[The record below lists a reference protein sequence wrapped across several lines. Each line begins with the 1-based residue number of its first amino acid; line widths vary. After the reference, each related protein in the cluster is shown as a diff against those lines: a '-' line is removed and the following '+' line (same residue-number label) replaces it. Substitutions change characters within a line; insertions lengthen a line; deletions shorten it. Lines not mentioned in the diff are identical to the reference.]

1 MQRKLFCNGTIV
13 TPDGLTKADL
23 LVEGDKVLDVAHSIR
38 SEDAQ
43 DIDCRGKLLLPG
55 LVDAHV
61 HFRDPGLTSKEDFV
75 SGTTAAV
82 LGGITTALVMPTDEP
97 YTATEDDFAEKA
109 ELASR
114 RLRCD
119 VGLQVA
125 IRRSGQ
131 ALEPINQLCGPVSY
145 EVFTADVPEPF
156 LHDDLAK
163 VQDALA
169 RVAQIGA
176 VAGISPGDQSL
187 LSNWNAL
194 PLSRRVG
201 FEEFCQSRP
210 PAGEAMGIARA
221 IVAAS
226 STGCRIHIRQINS
239 RAGVEVVRRLKDLCD
254 VTVETTVQCLL
265 FDKRVYETQGSL
277 AKGSPPF
284 RASEDVAALRAAV
297 REGLVDIVATDHAPH
312 TLAEKKLS
320 YETFADVPGGMPG
333 VQTFLP
339 AMLHLVSEGVL
350 SLEDVVRAC
359 SLKPAERFGF
369 RRRKGGLAQGYDADI
384 VVVDPGRGMQIRNE
398 DQISKAG
405 YTIFNG
411 LQVPM
416 ALDQVYLRGAL
427 VVDQRG
433 FLRGFHGELIKPAT

>member
-1 MQRKLFCNGTIV
+1 MHRKLFRSGTVV
-13 TPDGLTKADL
+13 TPAGSIKADV
-23 LVEGDKVLDVAHSIR
+23 LVGGDKILDVAPSIR
-38 SEDAQ
+38 CDDAQ
-43 DIDCRGKLLLPG
+43 DIDCSDRLLLPG

-61 HFRDPGLTSKEDFV
+61 HFRDPGLTRKEDFV

-97 YTATEDDFAEKA
+97 YTATEHDFAEKA
-109 ELASR
+109 ALTSN

-119 VGLQVA
+119 VGMQVA
-125 IRRSGQ
+125 IRRNGQ
-131 ALEPINQLCGPVSY
+131 ALERVSDCGPVSY

-163 VQDALA
+163 VQEALA

-187 LSNWNAL
+187 LSRWNSL
-194 PLSRRVG
+194 PLPRRVG
-201 FEEFCQSRP
+201 FDEFCQSRP

-239 RAGVEVVRRLKDLCD
+239 RAGVELVRRLKDLCD

-265 FDKRVYETQGSL
+265 FDKRVYETQGPL

-297 REGLVDIVATDHAPH
+297 RSGLIDIVATDHAPH
-312 TLAEKKLS
+312 TLAEKKSS

-350 SLEDVVRAC
+350 SLEDLVRAC
-359 SLKPAERFGF
+359 SLNPAERFGF
-369 RRRKGGLAQGYDADI
+369 RRRKGGLEQGYDADI
-384 VVVDPGRGMQIRNE
+384 LVVDPARGMQIRNE

-416 ALDQVYLRGAL
+416 ALDQVYLRGVL

-433 FLRGFHGELIKPAT
+433 FLPGFHGELLKPAA